1 MIEKI
6 KTDELDIAF
15 TLSLGLQNI
24 GGLEYKTLWSH
35 PHSIIM
41 HRDHPLAKR
50 SSINIS
56 ELAKNLFYA

>member
-24 GGLEYKTLWSH
+24 GGSNT
-35 PHSIIM
+35 
-41 HRDHPLAKR
+41 KR
-50 SSINIS
+50 YGHILIALSCIVTIRSQS
-56 ELAKNLFYA
+56 DQV